1 MKTTTKSELIPFLK
15 EGIVQVIFEKA
26 DGSERV
32 MNCTLMESHLPP
44 VDEDSPKRKVND
56 EVLAVWDIDKGE
68 WRSFRLDSVLE
79 INLL

>member
-32 MNCTLMESHLPP
+32 MNCTLMESHLPT

>member
-1 MKTTTKSELIPFLK
+1 MKTTTKSELVPFLK

-32 MNCTLMESHLPP
+32 MNCTLMESHLPT